1 MCAAPQPSGALV
13 TNVFPLCFICL
24 LCHHS
29 TSHHYAI
36 FIVMVRTHEHSTTVI
51 TTNLCSWIFTAVRH
65 TLTTLKLW
73 NVVKSI
79 FTKVSIILPT
89 ALIEGSEVWYCY
101 ATPQIFSGSQ
111 IPLLYRILHTLIYFR
126 IKSKVYQNKC
136 WLKNIKLK
144 PNPDTIKSYLADLSL
159 IWIFPTKTQLKLN

>member
-1 MCAAPQPSGALV
+1 MCNTECNGPNCEGPRLHKSAAAEQPSPATMQRCAVYSFVRIVLHCIALNFVSCSLCNIVVQCAFCAVYCLVVETIDHVCSPLPSPV

-65 TLTTLKLW
+65 TLPTLK
-73 NVVKSI
+73 
-79 FTKVSIILPT
+79 
-89 ALIEGSEVWYCY
+89 
-101 ATPQIFSGSQ
+101 
-111 IPLLYRILHTLIYFR
+111 H
-126 IKSKVYQNKC
+126 
-136 WLKNIKLK
+136 
-144 PNPDTIKSYLADLSL
+144 
-159 IWIFPTKTQLKLN
+159 